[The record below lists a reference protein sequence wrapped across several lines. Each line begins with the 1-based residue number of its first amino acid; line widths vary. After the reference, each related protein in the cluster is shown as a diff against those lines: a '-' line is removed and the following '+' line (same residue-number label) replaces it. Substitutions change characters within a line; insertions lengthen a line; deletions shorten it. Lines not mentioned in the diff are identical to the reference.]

1 MLSHSKQSPRVVKS
15 GSGLQTG
22 QPVGNIWVS
31 PQGAI
36 KWSDLPLKNSA
47 RNAVMI
53 TEISGLTLGLTKDN
67 VVDYLDQSPLLAGCI
82 SGLFFGVLFF
92 LFI

>member
-1 MLSHSKQSPRVVKS
+1 M
-15 GSGLQTG
+15 T
-22 QPVGNIWVS
+22 
-31 PQGAI
+31 
-36 KWSDLPLKNSA
+36 
-47 RNAVMI
+47 
-53 TEISGLTLGLTKDN
+53 TETLGRTLGLTKDN